1 MKISL
6 KLVTVLG
13 VAIVAG
19 GLQLDKVAQA
29 TAEPEKQPA
38 EEKVLHAYG
47 DTLILKKE
55 PVGNMFN
62 HKSHVIEYELS
73 CDSCHPDL
81 FERKRGA
88 AKANGDYTMASLE
101 EGMYCGACHDGDT
114 AFNTVDEDTC
124 ITCHGSDMVEPETV
138 VFVKPVKAVIFSHT
152 EHTEMGFE
160 CASCHSELFEMKVG
174 AAEEQP
180 GKFTMVALYEG
191 KYCGAC
197 HNGDDA
203 FASDTLC
210 TTCHIGVQG
219 FERMHGGG
227 EKTAA
232 KGHE

>member
-1 MKISL
+1 MKMSL

-13 VAIVAG
+13 VVIVAG
-19 GLQLDKVAQA
+19 GLQLNKVAEA
-29 TAEPEKQPA
+29 TGVSDKQPA
-38 EEKVLHAYG
+38 EEIVLHSYG

-55 PVGNMFN
+55 PVGRMFN

-81 FERKRGA
+81 FERKRGT

-114 AFNTVDEDTC
+114 AFNTVDKDTC
-124 ITCHGSDMVEPETV
+124 VTCHGSDMVEPETV
-138 VFVKPVKAVIFSHT
+138 VFVKPVKAVIFNHA
-152 EHTEMGFE
+152 EHEEMGFD
-160 CASCHSELFEMKVG
+160 CASCHDELFEMKVG

-180 GKFTMVALYEG
+180 EKFTMAALYDG
-191 KYCGAC
+191 KFCGAC

-227 EKTAA
+227 EEAAA
-232 KGHE
+232 KEH